1 MKKRIAFFGPLNPVP
16 SGISDYDEELLPLLR
31 QQYDVDVFFTNEIKG
46 PDAYPHGD
54 FLIRNRR
61 KPYDLT
67 LYQIG
72 NSLLHEIMYGYLF
85 QFPGATVFHDLCLHH
100 SRAKMLLMR
109 GLFDDYN
116 NEALTA
122 HPEEPLVAKLVRGGM
137 GGDLLLYS
145 FPFVRLIAESS
156 LAVGAHTD
164 WAIENLRKFE
174 TPAIKIPMAVDV
186 STNSD
191 VISSKPS
198 EILIA
203 SFGFVT
209 PEKRISWVLDVV
221 KELHYFY
228 NNIRYVIVGEVAS
241 HYDVADEIRTRN
253 LQDIV
258 QITGRTSRQEFHRW
272 MSRADIVINLRYPSA
287 REMSATLLR
296 AMALGKPV
304 LMSRLL
310 HLQEIPDDA
319 VIRVRPDH
327 EQADIFHNLWQL
339 IESKSLREKIGRKA
353 AEYIQ
358 SHHRSDQML
367 KQYVELI
374 ETALERKSKF
384 KPKNLPSHLS
394 GSKEIIKNYIQK
406 TSFADQKSNLLH
418 EIFKAH

>member
-1 MKKRIAFFGPLNPVP
+1 
-16 SGISDYDEELLPLLR
+16 
-31 QQYDVDVFFTNEIKG
+31 
-46 PDAYPHGD
+46 
-54 FLIRNRR
+54 
-61 KPYDLT
+61 
-67 LYQIG
+67 
-72 NSLLHEIMYGYLF
+72 
-85 QFPGATVFHDLCLHH
+85 
-100 SRAKMLLMR
+100 
-109 GLFDDYN
+109 
-116 NEALTA
+116 
-122 HPEEPLVAKLVRGGM
+122 
-137 GGDLLLYS
+137 
-145 FPFVRLIAESS
+145 
-156 LAVGAHTD
+156 
-164 WAIENLRKFE
+164 
-174 TPAIKIPMAVDV
+174 MAVDV
-186 STNSD
+186 STDSNPL
-191 VISSKPS
+191 SSQPS

-209 PEKRISWVLDVV
+209 PEKRISWVLNVV
-221 KELHYFY
+221 KELAYFY

-241 HYDVADEIRTRN
+241 HYDVADEIRARN
-253 LQDIV
+253 LQEIV

-296 AMALGKPV
+296 AMASGKPV

-374 ETALERKSKF
+374 ETALRRKSKF
-384 KPKNLPSHLS
+384 KPKSLPSHLS

-406 TSFADQKSNLLH
+406 TSFADQKSNLIH
-418 EIFKAH
+418 EIFKAR

>member
-1 MKKRIAFFGPLNPVP
+1 MKKRIAFFGPLNPIP

-31 QQYDVDVFFTNEIKG
+31 QHYEVDVFFNSEIKKQH
-46 PDAYPHGD
+46 AFSHGD
-54 FLIRNRR
+54 FLIRNYRQ
-61 KPYDLT
+61 PYDLT

-85 QFPGATVFHDLCLHH
+85 QFPGATIFHDYCLHH

-109 GLFDDYN
+109 GLFDEYN
-116 NEALTA
+116 EEAVKA
-122 HPEEPLVAKLVRGGM
+122 HPEEPLVAKMVSGGM

-145 FPFVRLIAESS
+145 FPFVRLIAENS

-164 WAIENLRKFE
+164 WAIQNLQKFE

-186 STNSD
+186 SMQSE
-191 VISSKPS
+191 SKHYMTTD
-198 EILIA
+198 EITIA

-209 PEKRISWVLDVV
+209 PEKRISLVLNVL
-221 KELHYFY
+221 KELRYFY
-228 NNIRYVIVGEVAS
+228 SNIRYVIVGEVAA
-241 HYDVADEIRTRN
+241 HYNLVDEINSRN

-258 QITGRTSRQEFHRW
+258 QITDRTTREEFHQW
-272 MSRADIVINLRYPSA
+272 MSRADIIVNLRYPSA

-319 VIRVRPDH
+319 VIRVRPDR
-327 EQADIFHNLWQL
+327 EQEDIFHNMWQL
-339 IESKSLREKIGRKA
+339 IESRSLREKIGRKA
-353 AEYIQ
+353 AQYIQ
-358 SHHRSDQML
+358 SHHRADQML
-367 KQYVELI
+367 KQYLQLI

-384 KPKNLPSHLS
+384 NAKNLPLHLS
-394 GSKEIIKNYIQK
+394 NSLEIIKKYIQK
-406 TSFADQKSNLLH
+406 TVFGDQSSNLMKQILP
-418 EIFKAH
+418 

>member
-31 QQYDVDVFFTNEIKG
+31 QHYDVDVFFTKEIKKQE
-46 PDAYPHGD
+46 AYAHGD

-61 KPYDLT
+61 APYDLT

-72 NSLLHEIMYGYLF
+72 NSLLHEVMYGYLF

-109 GLFDDYN
+109 GLFDDYSD
-116 NEALTA
+116 EAIKS
-122 HPEEPLVAKLVRGGM
+122 HPEEPLVGKLVRGGM

-145 FPFVRLIAESS
+145 FPFVRLIAENS

-164 WAIENLRKFE
+164 WAVQALGKFE

-186 STNSD
+186 STGSD
-191 VISSKPS
+191 TKIASSE
-198 EILIA
+198 EIIIA

-209 PEKRISWVLDVV
+209 PEKRISWVLNVV
-221 KELHYFY
+221 QELRYFY
-228 NNIRYVIVGEVAS
+228 DNIRYVIVGEVAS
-241 HYDVADEIRTRN
+241 HYDVADEIKDRN

-258 QITGRTSRQEFHRW
+258 QITGRTSREEFHQW
-272 MSRADIVINLRYPSA
+272 MSRADIIVNLRYPSA

-310 HLQEIPDDA
+310 HLQEIPEDA
-319 VIRVRPDH
+319 VIRIRPDH
-327 EQADIFHNLWQL
+327 EQADIFHNMWQL
-339 IESKSLREKIGRKA
+339 IESKSLREKIGRRA
-353 AEYIQ
+353 AEYIRN
-358 SHHRSDQML
+358 HHRPDQML
-367 KQYVELI
+367 KQYIDLI

-384 KPKNLPSHLS
+384 KPKNLPLHLS
-394 GSKEIIKNYIQK
+394 NSSQIMKEYIQK
-406 TSFADQKSNLLH
+406 TAFANRNSNLLK
-418 EIFKAH
+418 EVLP